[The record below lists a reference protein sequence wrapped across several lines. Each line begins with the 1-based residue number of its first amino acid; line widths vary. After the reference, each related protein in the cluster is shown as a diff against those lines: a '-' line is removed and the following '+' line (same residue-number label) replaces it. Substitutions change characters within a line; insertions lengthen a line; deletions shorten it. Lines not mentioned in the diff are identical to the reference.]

1 MNNYLKNLIYIVPI
15 PFVINFLS
23 NLSSISHVNLQS
35 LLLAFF
41 PFIFLYYLGDEI
53 NKILNLNSISLSI
66 SIYLMGLFITNFIF
80 LPIDK
85 YFLSFSDIF
94 VVYNLFIGLYCLYF
108 SESKNKVL
116 IIFIFIFLLRILFN
130 LFGFNEF
137 NYIEYNSDVPEFWL
151 PTTEKIYDS
160 DLYFSIQENI
170 IQGYPLMI
178 PHIFANLHYLFF
190 GSSTYLF
197 SFIIPNIFLYLNLF
211 LIYESLQTKSVK
223 LVTMITFISILINS
237 DWLSYL
243 FFNSLMGEVVVNYLF
258 SVFLVNA
265 YLNKNI
271 GNQKI
276 YYLFLGFLYFLKPF
290 ASFLFVFIGIFHY
303 IKYKKNF
310 ILFFTF
316 IGLFV
321 RRIYNS
327 FNFFKPDSLKSQS
340 SENIYLD
347 IFLENFEKLFEFK
360 LENISLIVK
369 NEILIDRILF
379 LFLMIYLIIKLVNIN
394 SENNFNILNILFFIN
409 AILVFYLYSTIW
421 KEIELGSA
429 YRYLFS
435 FITIVFVD
443 LQLSLDKL
451 YKDLEKL

>member
-1 MNNYLKNLIYIVPI
+1 MNKYLKNLIYIVPI

-23 NLSSISHVNLQS
+23 NLSSISHLNLQS

>member
-1 MNNYLKNLIYIVPI
+1 MNKYLKNLIYIVPI

-443 LQLSLDKL
+443 LQFTLEKL
-451 YKDLEKL
+451 HKDLENL

>member
-1 MNNYLKNLIYIVPI
+1 MNKYLKNLIYFVPI

-53 NKILNLNSISLSI
+53 NTILNLNSISLSI
-66 SIYLMGLFITNFIF
+66 SIYLMGLFIINFIF

-85 YFLSFSDIF
+85 YFLSFSDILII
-94 VVYNLFIGLYCLYF
+94 YNLFVGLYCLYF

-116 IIFIFIFLLRILFN
+116 IIFGSLFLLRILFN
-130 LFGFNEF
+130 LYGFNEF

-151 PTTEKIYDS
+151 PTTEKIYNS

-223 LVTMITFISILINS
+223 LVTMITFSSILINS

-258 SVFLVNA
+258 SVFLINA

-276 YYLFLGFLYFLKPF
+276 YFLFLGFLYFLKPF
-290 ASFLFVFIGIFHY
+290 ASLLFVFIGIFHY
-303 IKYKKNF
+303 IKNKKNF

-316 IGLFV
+316 TGLFV
-321 RRIYNS
+321 RRIYS
-327 FNFFKPDSLKSQS
+327 TFNFFKSDSLKSQA
-340 SENIYLD
+340 SENIYLN

-360 LENISLIVK
+360 LENISLILK
-369 NEILIDRILF
+369 NEILIDRILL
-379 LFLMIYLIIKLVNIN
+379 LFLMIYLLIKLFNIN
-394 SENNFNILNILFFIN
+394 SENNFNILNILFLIN

>member
-1 MNNYLKNLIYIVPI
+1 MNKYLKNLIYFVPI

-53 NKILNLNSISLSI
+53 NTILNLNSISLSI
-66 SIYLMGLFITNFIF
+66 SIYLMGLFIINFIF

-85 YFLSFSDIF
+85 YFLSFSDILIL
-94 VVYNLFIGLYCLYF
+94 YNLFVGLYCLYF

-116 IIFIFIFLLRILFN
+116 IIFGSLFLLRILFN
-130 LFGFNEF
+130 LYGFNEF

-151 PTTEKIYDS
+151 PTTEKIYNS

-223 LVTMITFISILINS
+223 LVTMITFSSILINS

-258 SVFLVNA
+258 SVFLINA

-276 YYLFLGFLYFLKPF
+276 YFLFLGFLYFLKPF
-290 ASFLFVFIGIFHY
+290 ASLLFVFIGIFHY

-316 IGLFV
+316 TGLFV
-321 RRIYNS
+321 RRIYNT
-327 FNFFKPDSLKSQS
+327 FNFFRSDSLKSQG
-340 SENIYLD
+340 SENIYLN

-360 LENISLIVK
+360 LENISLILK

-379 LFLMIYLIIKLVNIN
+379 LFLMIYLLIKLFNIN
-394 SENNFNILNILFFIN
+394 SENNFNILNILFLIN
-409 AILVFYLYSTIW
+409 TILVFYLYSTIW
-421 KEIELGSA
+421 KEIELGSS

-451 YKDLEKL
+451 YKNLEKL

>member
-1 MNNYLKNLIYIVPI
+1 MNKYLKNLIYIVPI

-316 IGLFV
+316 IGILV

-394 SENNFNILNILFFIN
+394 SENNLNILNILFFIN

>member
-1 MNNYLKNLIYIVPI
+1 MNKYLKNLIYFVPI

-23 NLSSISHVNLQS
+23 NLSSISHLNLQS

>member
-1 MNNYLKNLIYIVPI
+1 MNKYLKNLIYIVPI

-23 NLSSISHVNLQS
+23 NLSSISHLNLQS

-394 SENNFNILNILFFIN
+394 SENNFNILNILFFTN

-443 LQLSLDKL
+443 LQFTLEKL
-451 YKDLEKL
+451 HKDLENL

>member
-1 MNNYLKNLIYIVPI
+1 MNKYLKNLIYIVPI

-316 IGLFV
+316 IGILV

>member
-1 MNNYLKNLIYIVPI
+1 MNKYLKNLIYFVPI

-53 NKILNLNSISLSI
+53 NTILNLNSISLSI
-66 SIYLMGLFITNFIF
+66 SIYLMGLFIINFIF

-94 VVYNLFIGLYCLYF
+94 IVYNLFVGLSCLYF

-116 IIFIFIFLLRILFN
+116 IIFGSLFLLRILFN
-130 LFGFNEF
+130 LYGFNEF

-151 PTTEKIYDS
+151 PTTEKIYNS

-223 LVTMITFISILINS
+223 LVTMITFSSILINS

-276 YYLFLGFLYFLKPF
+276 YFLFLGFLYFLKPF
-290 ASFLFVFIGIFHY
+290 ASLLFVFIGIFHY
-303 IKYKKNF
+303 IKNKKNF

-316 IGLFV
+316 TGLFV
-321 RRIYNS
+321 RRIYS
-327 FNFFKPDSLKSQS
+327 TFNFFKSDSLKSQA
-340 SENIYLD
+340 SENIYLN

-360 LENISLIVK
+360 LENISLILK
-369 NEILIDRILF
+369 NEILIDRILL
-379 LFLMIYLIIKLVNIN
+379 LFLMIYLLIKLFNIN
-394 SENNFNILNILFFIN
+394 SENNFNILNILFLIN

>member
-1 MNNYLKNLIYIVPI
+1 MNKYLKNLIYIVPI

>member
-1 MNNYLKNLIYIVPI
+1 MNKYLKNLIYIVPI

-23 NLSSISHVNLQS
+23 NLSSISHLNLQS

-316 IGLFV
+316 IGILV

>member
-1 MNNYLKNLIYIVPI
+1 MNKYLKNLIYIVPI

-316 IGLFV
+316 IGILV

-394 SENNFNILNILFFIN
+394 SENNFNILNILFFTN